1 MPYMSDMDDKKKAF
15 LSRIIEEYIKTAK
28 PVGSR
33 YIVEKCRLDI
43 SPATARNYMA
53 FLEEE
58 GYITHP
64 HTSAGRIP
72 TEKGYSFYIDNFLKD
87 EDPDA
92 KQVGTINKI
101 LKDKSVQKEE
111 KIKNI
116 AKTVADLS
124 DQAVVLSLNP
134 SSYYYTGISNILKKP
149 EFADLEV
156 IYDIGEVVDQLDEVM
171 AKVNEFVQKDVEI
184 YVGQDN
190 PFSDNCSAILTNY
203 SLDSD
208 ISGVFGILG
217 PVRMDYSKN
226 YSIVK
231 YLNKQFN

>member
-1 MPYMSDMDDKKKAF
+1 MTQMDSKKKAF

-28 PVGSR
+28 PVGSK
-33 YIVEKCRLDI
+33 YIVEKCKLDI

-58 GYITHP
+58 GFITAP

-72 TEKGYSFYIDNFLKD
+72 TEKGYSFYIANFLKD
-87 EDPDA
+87 KDPDA
-92 KQVGTINKI
+92 KQVQTIDKL

-111 KIKNI
+111 VIKNI

-124 DQAVVLSLNP
+124 EQAVVLSLSPN
-134 SSYYYTGISNILKKP
+134 SFFYTGISNILKKP
-149 EFADLEV
+149 EFADLNI
-156 IYDIGEVVDQLDEVM
+156 IYDLGDVVDQLDEVM
-171 AKVNEFVQKDVEI
+171 SHVNDFMRNDVEI
-184 YVGQDN
+184 YVGKDN
-190 PFSDNCSAILTNY
+190 PFSDNCSAILTSY
-203 SLDSD
+203 SLNAEVR
-208 ISGVFGILG
+208 GVIGILG

>member
-1 MPYMSDMDDKKKAF
+1 MDTKKKAF

-28 PVGSR
+28 PVGSK
-33 YIVEKCRLDI
+33 YIVEKCKLDI

-53 FLEEE
+53 YLEED
-58 GYITHP
+58 GFITAP

-72 TEKGYSFYIDNFLKD
+72 TEKGYSFYIENFLKD
-87 EDPDA
+87 KDPDPR
-92 KQVGTINKI
+92 QVQTIDKI

-124 DQAVVLSLNP
+124 GQAVILSFNRT
-134 SSYYYTGISNILKKP
+134 SFYYTGISNILKKP
-149 EFADLEV
+149 EFADLDI
-156 IYDIGEVVDQLDEVM
+156 IYDLGEVVDQLDEVM
-171 AKVNEFVQKDVEI
+171 SQVNDFVKNDVEI
-184 YVGQDN
+184 YIGKDN
-190 PFSDNCSAILTNY
+190 PFSDNCSVILTNY
-203 SLDSD
+203 NFDAE

-217 PVRMDYSKN
+217 PVRMDYCMN

-231 YLNKQFN
+231 YLNQQFND